1 MGPNKITCTLLREMQ
16 REARC
21 QEKENS
27 VKPWKQRLGDVVTS
41 QKMPAATRAGRG
53 KNSVS
58 INLWM
63 EYSPV
68 DIMTLAL

>member
-1 MGPNKITCTLLREMQ
+1 MGPNEITCTLLREKQ

-53 KNSVS
+53 KEQFLRRASGWGTVLLTS
-58 INLWM
+58 
-63 EYSPV
+63 
-68 DIMTLAL
+68 